1 MTIETLTI
9 GDPFFAIRILK
20 DEDCHPITGKTIVL
34 NLADAP
40 LQVREQTLGALQSVI
55 LKDTEIH
62 GVGHAVLIEGFA
74 DHGDEDALLARIRDT
89 WPSAFEVRGEDRLR
103 GVEHY
108 MSPKVWV
115 GQFGFTLYHS
125 ASVPLNVGLHRD
137 HAFCPVPG
145 FREVHTQIVG
155 FGKMQQCREKDVDTL
170 YLEEPMAPGTT
181 HRPMYDE
188 KGNYPWHQFE
198 TITPSVFMAVEMLP
212 PGAQA
217 PETDTAPTPPEI

>member
-9 GDPFFAIRILK
+9 GDPFFAVRILK
-20 DEDCHPITGKTIVL
+20 DEDGFAITGKTIVL

-40 LQVREQTLGALQSVI
+40 LRVREQIIGPLQSVV
-55 LKDTEIH
+55 LKSTDIH
-62 GVGHAVLIEGFA
+62 DVVHAVLIEGFA
-74 DHGDEDALLARIRDT
+74 DHDDEQALLESIRQA
-89 WPSAFEVRGEDRLR
+89 WPTAFQLRGEERLR

-115 GQFGFTLYHS
+115 GQYGFTLYHS

-145 FREVHTQIVG
+145 FREVHTQIIG

-170 YLEEPMAPGTT
+170 YLEEPMAPGAT
-181 HRPMYDE
+181 HRPMYDAE
-188 KGNYPWHQFE
+188 GNYPWHQFE

-212 PGAQA
+212 EG
-217 PETDTAPTPPEI
+217 TVPPEV

>member
-1 MTIETLTI
+1 MTNQTLTI
-9 GDPFFAIRILK
+9 GDPFFRLRILK
-20 DEDCHPITGKTIVL
+20 DEDRHPIAGKTIVL
-34 NLADAP
+34 NLAETP
-40 LQVREQTLGALQSVI
+40 LRVRDQSLGALQSVI
-55 LKDTEIH
+55 LKDTEIR
-62 GVGHAVLIEGFA
+62 GVTHAVLIEGFA
-74 DHGDEDALLARIRDT
+74 DHADEDALLAQIRDT
-89 WPSAFEVRGEDRLR
+89 WPSAFDVRGEERLR

-155 FGKMQQCREKDVDTL
+155 FGKMQQCRERDVDTL

-181 HRPMYDE
+181 HRPMYDAQ
-188 KGNYPWHQFE
+188 GNYPWHQFE

-212 PGAQA
+212 DGA
-217 PETDTAPTPPEI
+217 TPPEV